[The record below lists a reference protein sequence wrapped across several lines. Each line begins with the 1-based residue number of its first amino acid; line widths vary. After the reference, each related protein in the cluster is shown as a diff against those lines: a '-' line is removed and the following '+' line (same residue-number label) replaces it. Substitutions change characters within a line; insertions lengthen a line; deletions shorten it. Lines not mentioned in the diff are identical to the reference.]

1 MRTGMRLGEIGAR
14 KSQSSSDKRPA
25 LDRAKAEAD
34 SPKFPSKWLLKTM
47 SNAKKIQLIA
57 LFSGFPALVSRSRED
72 TEISIA
78 SYLQVLSGFD
88 DEIVASACLALRKK
102 PAQFAPSAGEV
113 YTECEKRQLQARK
126 AVEWER
132 LGRPV
137 VRFQLP
143 PPSRR
148 DWTEAQLADPN
159 CIINGLWE
167 PYVTRPAINGM
178 LAEYGYLTPAE
189 AARAK
194 EMQDKPKPRPR
205 YSEAAE

>member
-1 MRTGMRLGEIGAR
+1 
-14 KSQSSSDKRPA
+14 
-25 LDRAKAEAD
+25 
-34 SPKFPSKWLLKTM
+34 M
-47 SNAKKIQLIA
+47 SNAKKIQRIA

-88 DEIVASACLALRKK
+88 DEIVASACLSLRKK

-113 YTECEKRQLQARK
+113 FAECEKRQLQARK
-126 AVEWER
+126 AEEWER

-137 VRFQLP
+137 VKFQLP
-143 PPSRR
+143 PPSRQ
-148 DWTEAQLADPN
+148 DWTEAQLGDPG
-159 CIINGLWE
+159 CIVNGPDR
-167 PYVTRPAINGM
+167 PYVMRPAINGM
-178 LAEYGYLTPAE
+178 LAEWGYLTPAE

-194 EMQDKPKPRPR
+194 EMQAKPKPRPR